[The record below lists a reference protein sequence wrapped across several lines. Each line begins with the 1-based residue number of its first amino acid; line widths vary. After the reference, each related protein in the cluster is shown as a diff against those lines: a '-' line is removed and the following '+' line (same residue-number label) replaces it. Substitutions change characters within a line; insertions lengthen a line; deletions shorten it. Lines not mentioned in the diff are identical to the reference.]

1 MRLGLFM
8 GSHTCVENAVEGGNG
23 MFQYNGF
30 EMDVLFSLSMNILDF
45 HFTVFAHEKM
55 RRFCTLIVVLQFYV
69 VANLVNM

>member
-30 EMDVLFSLSMNILDF
+30 EMDVLFSLSMNILDVRLI
-45 HFTVFAHEKM
+45 VFARE
-55 RRFCTLIVVLQFYV
+55 R
-69 VANLVNM
+69 N